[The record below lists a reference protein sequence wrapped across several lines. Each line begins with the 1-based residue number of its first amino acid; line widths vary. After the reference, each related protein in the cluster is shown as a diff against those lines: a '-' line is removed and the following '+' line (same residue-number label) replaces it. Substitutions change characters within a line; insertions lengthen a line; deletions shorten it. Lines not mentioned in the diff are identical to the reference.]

1 MKFRSAQTLVYSR
14 AGGTL
19 LGCNFLTKN
28 VFECSVDVVAFLGE
42 LDDWQDL
49 DEIAG
54 RMPDMSTDDV
64 RETIEQLVAASAI
77 VEQGSDLA
85 RTEQEFQVTWT
96 WGVPTALMHFCLQ
109 DPDHMTLAESRRC
122 SGATRRTAGI
132 PRSIGA
138 MTAWPCKLFPT
149 RARATN

>member
-54 RMPDMSTDDV
+54 RMPDMSADEV
-64 RETIEQLVAASAI
+64 RDTIDQLVAASAI

-85 RTEQEFQVTWT
+85 RAEQEFQSTWT

-109 DPDHMTLAESRRC
+109 DPDHMTLAESRGAAAAQRGGPPA
-122 SGATRRTAGI
+122 SGALSAQ
-132 PRSIGA
+132 
-138 MTAWPCKLFPT
+138 
-149 RARATN
+149 